1 MCSSDLVLLGFLLR
15 GQSLPDA
22 VAAPRFHQQDYPDQI
37 QPERGRFDPA
47 WFAALEKLG
56 HAVVERKPKD
66 DPIGRVHAIAR
77 RADGTLTAVADPRSG
92 GVGLVVQ
99 ETC

>member
-1 MCSSDLVLLGFLLR
+1 MLGFLLR
-15 GQSLPDA
+15 AETLADA

-37 QPERGRFDPA
+37 QMERGRFDPA
-47 WFAALEKLG
+47 WIEALEKLG
-56 HAVVERKPKD
+56 HSVVERKPKD

-77 RADGTLTAVADPRSG
+77 RADGTLTAVADPRGG

-99 ETC
+99 EAR